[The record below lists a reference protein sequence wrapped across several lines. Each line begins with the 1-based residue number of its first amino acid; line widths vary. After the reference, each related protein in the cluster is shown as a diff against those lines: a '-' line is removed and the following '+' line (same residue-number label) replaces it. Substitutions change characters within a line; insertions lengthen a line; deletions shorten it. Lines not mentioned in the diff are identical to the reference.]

1 MATYYDSIA
10 QQYKKSKLLP
20 FRLHIEAYTYFH
32 LLGELGEKSLLDLA
46 CGEGFYTRQ
55 FKLQGAGQVVGVEIS
70 EKMIE
75 LARLEEAR
83 EPQNIEYIL
92 GDVFELGKIGSFD
105 LVVASY
111 LLNYAQTKEQ
121 LLKMCQSIFA
131 NLKPGGRFVTIN
143 NNDSQPPTSYLST
156 EKYGFIKSIASPL
169 KEGTPIKYTFT
180 ISDSEQQLSFDNY
193 YLGTA
198 TYEWAF
204 QNVGFKA
211 VRWQKPIVSPQG
223 VEEFGQE
230 FWQDFLDCVPIVGI
244 ECLK

>member
-1 MATYYDSIA
+1 MSSYYDSIA

-20 FRLHIEAYTYFH
+20 FRLHIEACTYFH
-32 LLGELGEKSLLDLA
+32 ILGELEGKSLLDLA

-55 FKLQGAGQVVGVEIS
+55 FKLQGAAQVIGVEIS

-92 GDVFELGKIGSFD
+92 GDVFELGTIGSFD

-111 LLNYAQTKEQ
+111 LLNYAQTREQ

-143 NNDSQPPTSYLST
+143 NNDSQSPTSYLST

-169 KEGTPIKYTFT
+169 IEGTPIKYTFT
-180 ISDSEQQLSFDNY
+180 ISDSKQQLSFDNY

-204 QNVGFKA
+204 RSVGFQA
-211 VRWQKPIVSPQG
+211 VRWHKPIVSPQG
-223 VEEFGQE
+223 MEEFGQE
-230 FWQDFLDCVPIVGI
+230 FWQDFLDCMPIVGI
-244 ECLK
+244 ECVK

>member
-1 MATYYDSIA
+1 MTTYYDSIA
-10 QQYKKSKLLP
+10 QQYKKSKQLP

-32 LLGELGEKSLLDLA
+32 LLGNIVGKSLLDLA

-55 FKLQGAGQVVGVEIS
+55 FKLLDADQVIGVEIS

-83 EPQNIEYIL
+83 EHQNIEYIV

-111 LLNYAQTKEQ
+111 LLNYAQSREQ
-121 LLKMCQSIFA
+121 LLKISQSIFA

-143 NNDSQPPTSYLST
+143 NNDSQPLESYLST
-156 EKYGFIKSIASPL
+156 EKYGFIKSITSPL
-169 KEGTPIKYTFT
+169 IEGTPIKYTFT
-180 ISDSEQQLSFDNY
+180 ISDSKQQFSFDNY

-198 TYEWAF
+198 TYEWALRS
-204 QNVGFKA
+204 VGFKE
-211 VRWQKPIVSPQG
+211 VRWQKPIVSPDGWQNL
-223 VEEFGQE
+223 VKSFGRIS
-230 FWQDFLDCVPIVGI
+230 LTVYP
-244 ECLK
+244 